1 MNVPDGVIELTVAS
15 VVGFVFKVVFGLISK
30 NEQKSDEAD
39 LRLEGEIKSLR
50 KDMREENERHR
61 KNENAL
67 FEKSADIRES
77 VAEMKGSLEKS

>member
-61 KNENAL
+61 QNEN
-67 FEKSADIRES
+67 K
-77 VAEMKGSLEKS
+77 